1 MTNKLIWLLTGI
13 VIGILLTT
21 YSIYKGSSNSNFKQ
35 TIDSLNNVIDSN
47 KDIANAQS
55 IKIIKLA
62 KQDSMLAEQVTVL
75 TKERNKARDEANK
88 KANNPNLSNSDT
100 LRKFF
105 VERYPTEDKIP
116 FSLPKE
122 SVVNAARDLIYC
134 DGDRKDLFYADST
147 NTILNKRINTKD
159 STIYAYQ
166 IKDTAQQTIISLQD
180 IKYNVLEKEYTK
192 VNRQNKVLKLLTKTT
207 SVIAVTIAA
216 TVTFFIVK

>member
-13 VIGILLTT
+13 VVGILLTT
-21 YSIYKGSSNSNFKQ
+21 YSVYIGPSNNNFKQ

-47 KDIANAQS
+47 KVITDNQN

-62 KQDSMLAEQVTVL
+62 KQDSILIEQVIVL

-105 VERYPTEDKIP
+105 VERYPTKDKIL

-147 NTILNKRINTKD
+147 NGMLNKRIATKD
-159 STIYAYQ
+159 SIIYAYQ

-207 SVIAVTIAA
+207 SIIAVTIA
-216 TVTFFIVK
+216 FFIIK

>member
-1 MTNKLIWLLTGI
+1 MINKLIWLLVGI
-13 VIGILLTT
+13 VVGILLTT
-21 YSIYKGSSNSNFKQ
+21 YSVYMGPSSITFKQ

-47 KDIANAQS
+47 KAIADAQN

-75 TKERNKARDEANK
+75 TKERNKARAEADK

-105 VERYPTEDKIP
+105 VERYPTEDKTP

-166 IKDTAQQTIISLQD
+166 IKDTAQQTIISSQD
-180 IKYNVLEKEYTK
+180 VKYNVLEKEYTK
-192 VNRQNKVLKLLTKTT
+192 INRQNKFLKLYIKTT
-207 SVIAVTIAA
+207 FVAATIAA
-216 TVTFFIVK
+216 TVTLFIVK